1 MLIAA
6 FAIVLIKRQQLFL
19 NTVFTSL
26 FLLPGDSLPLQVVVD
41 QLGVSLLFLILVI
54 ILHLFVNI
62 DLPWEIAAPLV
73 VHHHRLSLPVH
84 VWFADVMQVLSQIS
98 IIIDIFHFDPDM
110 VKFQVFFEVFGPNF
124 MKKLVSI
131 FNYLGQ
137 N

>member
-62 DLPWEIAAPLV
+62 DLP
-73 VHHHRLSLPVH
+73 
-84 VWFADVMQVLSQIS
+84 
-98 IIIDIFHFDPDM
+98 
-110 VKFQVFFEVFGPNF
+110 
-124 MKKLVSI
+124 
-131 FNYLGQ
+131 
-137 N
+137 